1 MSKQL
6 FCFLALFCLFSFIS
20 LSQAEEED
28 PNFFYFEGIKT
39 YITPEEAQKGK
50 IVPNYIEIDGKRVLV
65 ELDQVFEN
73 YTTII
78 YAVSTQPGGEYPE
91 QVRVFKK
98 REIEETEEP
107 VTSNPKKTS
116 FRRN

>member
-6 FCFLALFCLFSFIS
+6 FCFLALFCLFSFLS
-20 LSQAEEED
+20 LSRAEEED
-28 PNFFYFEGIKT
+28 QKFYYYEGIKT
-39 YITPEEAQKGK
+39 YISLEEAQKGK
-50 IVPNYIEIDGKRVLV
+50 IVPNYMEIDGKKVLI

-78 YAVSTQPGGEYPE
+78 YAISTQSGGEYPE
-91 QVRVFKK
+91 QVKVFKK